1 MKGRKSLYFVPR
13 EIEKTTRLVTL
24 FIALPCLLISS
35 LVSARTPRLVVG
47 IVVDQLR
54 SDYVE
59 KFSYLYG
66 EEGFKRLWNEGAI
79 FVNGSYDFVSPDRS
93 SATATIY
100 AGTEPCY
107 HGIIGN
113 RFLERKTLKVK
124 ASIDDTAYR
133 GIHTGESTSPAGILV
148 TTLADELKI
157 STGGRASILS
167 IAPERDMAVL
177 AGGHAADAAVWLDD
191 ANAMWA
197 SSTFYS
203 GIPSWVDLYNRR
215 TNSPYDFRS
224 LKWTPYYPQSS
235 YRDLTDESPK
245 DFCHTFS
252 TKSVKRYK
260 TSAIINDE
268 VTQLAKTCVISSPMG
283 RDERPDMLCVGYY
296 AGVYDHQAET
306 YAQLELRDLYC
317 RLDRSIAELIQT
329 VEQYVGLDNAL
340 FFITSTGYNDVHQ
353 PAVGAYNLPT
363 GEVRMERCT
372 ALLNLYL
379 GAIYGSGNWV
389 EASYRNQIYLNHS
402 LVESLQLKLRDVQE
416 RCSEFLGQM
425 SGVTRVYTS
434 TELMEGD
441 SNSAVRGAFH
451 QGRSG
456 DILLE
461 IAPGWSLIDE
471 RWSETLWSSRALV
484 PVPILFFGGEV
495 KKLKTSDPVSV
506 NAIASTVASLLKINT
521 PNGCATQPLF

>member
-1 MKGRKSLYFVPR
+1 MKK
-13 EIEKTTRLVTL
+13 KL
-24 FIALPCLLISS
+24 FRRSALAYVCRAICFSFFMVHFSS
-35 LVSARTPRLVVG
+35 VGAATPRLVVG

-66 EEGFKRLWNEGAI
+66 EGGLKRLWNEGTV

-93 SATATIY
+93 SATAAVY

-113 RFLERKTLKVK
+113 RYLERKSLKVK
-124 ASIDDTAYR
+124 ACVDDAAYS
-133 GIHTGESTSPAGILV
+133 GVHTTECTSPTGVLV

-157 STGGRASILS
+157 ATGGRGTVFS

-191 ANAMWA
+191 ANALWA
-197 SSTFYS
+197 SSSFYT
-203 GIPSWVDLYNRR
+203 GIPSWINLYNRR
-215 TNSPYDFRS
+215 ANSSFDFNS
-224 LKWTPYYPQSS
+224 MKWTPYYPQSA
-235 YRDLTDESPK
+235 YRDLPDEAAK

-252 TKSVKRYK
+252 SKSVRRYK

-283 RDERPDMLCVGYY
+283 RDGSPDMLCVGYY

-306 YAQLELRDLYC
+306 YAPLELRDIYC
-317 RLDRSIAELIQT
+317 RLDRNIADLIQT
-329 VEQYVGLDNAL
+329 VEQYVGLDNVL
-340 FFITSTGYNDVHQ
+340 FFITSTGYNDIHQ
-353 PAVGAYNLPT
+353 PAVGAYNLPS

-379 GAIYGSGNWV
+379 GAIFGSGNWV
-389 EASYRNQIYLNHS
+389 EASFRNQIFLNHA

-441 SNSAVRGAFH
+441 SNPAVRNSFN

-461 IAPGWSLIDE
+461 IAPGWSLVDE
-471 RWSETLWSSRALV
+471 RWGETLWSSRALV
-484 PVPILFFGGEV
+484 PVPIVFFGNGVTAE
-495 KKLKTSDPVSV
+495 KSTDPVSV
-506 NAIASTVASLLKINT
+506 NAVASTIASKLKLNT
-521 PNGCATQPLF
+521 PNGCAAKPLF